1 MKQAEA
7 KFNDEMM
14 ANGTIPNKICMPICT
29 RIGINTGDMVVGNM
43 GTENKMNY
51 TMMGNAV
58 NLAARLEGV
67 NKVYHSWI
75 LVSEST
81 WNAAD
86 SGEHKGV
93 LLARRLDKVRVVGIN
108 TPVQLYNIL
117 GVKSELDENL
127 IEAVDIFHQGLDLYL
142 QKDFENAR
150 KIFDNATRKY
160 PDDQTAAVFS
170 ARCMSFLEKGVPE
183 DWDGV
188 VNMTSK

>member
-1 MKQAEA
+1 
-7 KFNDEMM
+7 
-14 ANGTIPNKICMPICT
+14 
-29 RIGINTGDMVVGNM
+29 M
-43 GTENKMNY
+43 GTESKMNY

-75 LVSEST
+75 LVSETT
-81 WNAAD
+81 WNAAN

-117 GVKSELDENL
+117 GVKAELNENL
-127 IEAVDIFHQGLDLYL
+127 IESVKLFHNGLDLYL
-142 QKDFENAR
+142 QKSFEDAR
-150 KIFDNATRKY
+150 KIFDAATRKY
-160 PDDQTAAVFS
+160 PEDQTAAVFS
-170 ARCMSFLEKGVPE
+170 ARCMSFLEKGVPD